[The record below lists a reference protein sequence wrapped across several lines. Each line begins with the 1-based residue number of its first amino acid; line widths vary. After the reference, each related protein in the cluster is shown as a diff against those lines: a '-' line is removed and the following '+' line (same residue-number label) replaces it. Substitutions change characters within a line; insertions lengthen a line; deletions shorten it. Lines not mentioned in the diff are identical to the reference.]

1 MIFIVMALIAVLA
14 YVIGGFSTARIITKS
29 VRSLNIYRIGTGLAD
44 TENIFVNVSKP
55 LGILMGAIDA
65 AKSYL
70 FLSLVNLTLV
80 FLNSVSGAIRLDL
93 LYDPSIM
100 MVYAIFMLIGH
111 CLPFI
116 SHFRGGRGIFTY
128 LGVAAYFSLMP
139 TIFTG
144 ILAGI
149 LVLAWKQIRFA
160 QYLIVIFPVLL
171 TSLLTPFLPFLNQ
184 ELPRYYTP
192 LGMGMMITMGV
203 LNFLVSKKLGEI

>member
-44 TENIFVNVSKP
+44 TENIFLNVSKP
-55 LGILMGAIDA
+55 LGVLVGAIDA

-70 FLSLVNLTLV
+70 FLSLVNLTLT
-80 FLNSVSGAIRLDL
+80 FLNGLKSGGKLDL
-93 LYDPSIM
+93 LFDPTVM
-100 MVYAIFMLIGH
+100 MFYAIFMLIGH
-111 CLPFI
+111 CLPLI
-116 SHFRGGRGIFTY
+116 SKFRGGRGIFTY

-139 TIFTG
+139 TLFTAL
-144 ILAGI
+144 IAGI
-149 LVLAWKQIRFA
+149 LVVAWKQIRFA

-192 LGMGMMITMGV
+192 LGMGMMLIMGI

>member
-1 MIFIVMALIAVLA
+1 MIFIVMALIAILA
-14 YVIGGFSTARIITKS
+14 YVIGGFSTARIITRN

-44 TENIFVNVSKP
+44 TENIYMNVSKP
-55 LGILMGAIDA
+55 MGMLVGAIDA

-70 FLSLVNLTLV
+70 FLSLVNV
-80 FLNSVSGAIRLDL
+80 ILNLLNNMTGAIKLDL

-111 CLPFI
+111 CLPMV

-128 LGVAAYFSLMP
+128 LGIAAYFSLIP
-139 TIFTG
+139 TLFTG
-144 ILAGI
+144 LIAWI

-160 QYLIVIFPVLL
+160 QYMIVILPVLL

-192 LGMGMMITMGV
+192 LGTGMMLIMGI